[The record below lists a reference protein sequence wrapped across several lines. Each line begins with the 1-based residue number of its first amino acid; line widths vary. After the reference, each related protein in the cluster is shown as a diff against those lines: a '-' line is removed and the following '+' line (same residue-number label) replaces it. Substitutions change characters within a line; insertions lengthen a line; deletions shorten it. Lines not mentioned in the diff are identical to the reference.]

1 MDVTARAQN
10 KAQSIMSAATCFYNY
25 AQNMNLNTIFYMMS
39 VFSADVAQL
48 PLSVAMTESNL
59 IPSVPLTMNRH

>member
-10 KAQSIMSAATCFYNY
+10 KAQSMSAATCFYNY
-25 AQNMNLNTIFYMMS
+25 APNMNLNTIFYMMS
-39 VFSADVAQL
+39 VVSADVAQL
-48 PLSVAMTESNL
+48 RLSVAMTESNL

>member
-1 MDVTARAQN
+1 MDVTACEQN

-25 AQNMNLNTIFYMMS
+25 ALNMNLNTIFYMMS
-39 VFSADVAQL
+39 VSSADVAQL

>member
-25 AQNMNLNTIFYMMS
+25 APNMNLNTIFYMMS
-39 VFSADVAQL
+39 VF
-48 PLSVAMTESNL
+48 SVAMTESNL